1 MIAHSIWR
9 GNGFYEG
16 QSESGHTIEFDAGA
30 EHFSGPGP
38 MEAVLMGL
46 CGCTSVDVVGILEK
60 KRQRLTGLRV
70 TATASQAEKPPRVFT
85 HIKLTYAVS
94 GTLDRK
100 AVEDAVALSTE
111 KYCPISRMLSQ
122 AASIDYEIVY
132 NSDDETE
139 L

>member
-1 MIAHSIWR
+1 MIAYSEWR
-9 GNGFYEG
+9 GNGFHEG
-16 QSESGHTIEFDAGA
+16 RSESGHTIDFDAGA
-30 EHFSGPGP
+30 AHASGPGP

-60 KRQRLTGLRV
+60 KRQRLTGLKV
-70 TATASQAEKPPRVFT
+70 TARASQAEKPPRVFT
-85 HIKLTYAVS
+85 HIKLTFTVS

-111 KYCPISRMLSQ
+111 KYCPIARMLSQ
-122 AASIDYEIVY
+122 AAAIDYEIVY
-132 NSDDETE
+132 SNNETG

>member
-1 MIAHSIWR
+1 MIAHSVWR
-9 GNGFYEG
+9 GNGFHEG
-16 QSESGHTIEFDAGA
+16 QSESGHTIDFDAGA
-30 EHFSGPGP
+30 THASGPSP

-60 KRQRLTGLRV
+60 KRQRLTSLRV
-70 TATASQAEKPPRVFT
+70 TATASQADKPPRVFT
-85 HIKLTYAVS
+85 QIKLTFAVG

-111 KYCPISRMLSQ
+111 KYCPIARMLSQ
-122 AASIDYEIVY
+122 AAVLNYEIVY
-132 NSDDETE
+132 SDSETG